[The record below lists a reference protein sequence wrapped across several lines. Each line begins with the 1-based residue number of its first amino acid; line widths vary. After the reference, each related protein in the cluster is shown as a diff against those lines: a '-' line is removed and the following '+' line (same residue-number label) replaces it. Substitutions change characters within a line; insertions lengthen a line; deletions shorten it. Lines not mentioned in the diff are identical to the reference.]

1 MNCPADIPRMQALR
15 IWVELLVLLRRVI
28 FSAASRPF
36 APAAR
41 ALAARPARRTRSA
54 TAAAYGQL
62 PAGAPRKRSAADV
75 KGMRRELA
83 AMLDEHEGSR
93 EVFRYLAH
101 FERQLGKNGLRV
113 LDEMSV
119 KRLRRALA
127 QFEAIVTNWSST
139 NLAELR
145 SRMAVAVS
153 IRDSGAALWLPAA
166 TISHA
171 YPPQPMP
178 MVAPGVT
185 VKKPEFAHS
194 RQLEVHEISL
204 ARLQQAIGEWSI
216 AKRGALM
223 GAGEHARS

>member
-1 MNCPADIPRMQALR
+1 MQALR
-15 IWVELLVLLRRVI
+15 MWVEMLVLMLRVVL
-28 FSAASRPF
+28 
-36 APAAR
+36 
-41 ALAARPARRTRSA
+41 LAARRLVAPAFRPIPQLAGRRARSA
-54 TAAAYGQL
+54 AAAAYGQSPSG
-62 PAGAPRKRSAADV
+62 PARKRSAADV

-101 FERQLGKNGLRV
+101 FERQLGKSGLRV

-139 NLAELR
+139 NLADLR
-145 SRMAVAVS
+145 SRMAVAISV
-153 IRDSGAALWLPAA
+153 RDSGAGVWLPKA

-171 YPPQPMP
+171 YTPKPMP
-178 MVAPGVT
+178 MVAPGVQ
-185 VKKPEFAHS
+185 VKKPDFAHS
-194 RQLEVHEISL
+194 RHLEVHEISL

-223 GAGEHARS
+223 GAGEQASS

>member
-1 MNCPADIPRMQALR
+1 MQALR
-15 IWVELLVLLRRVI
+15 VSFELMVLLLRVLLSAGRRLVAPASRALPALPGRRGR
-28 FSAASRPF
+28 SAA
-36 APAAR
+36 
-41 ALAARPARRTRSA
+41 
-54 TAAAYGQL
+54 AAAYGQS
-62 PAGAPRKRSAADV
+62 PSGAARKRSAADV

-101 FERQLGKNGLRV
+101 FERQLGKKGLGV

-127 QFEAIVTNWSST
+127 QFEAIVSNWSST
-139 NLAELR
+139 NLADLR

-153 IRDSGAALWLPAA
+153 IRGSGAALWLPEA

-171 YPPQPMP
+171 YTAQPMP
-178 MVAPGVT
+178 MVAPGVQ
-185 VKKPEFAHS
+185 VKKPDFAHS
-194 RQLEVHEISL
+194 RQMEVHEISL

-223 GAGEHARS
+223 GASEHAGS

>member
-1 MNCPADIPRMQALR
+1 MQALR
-15 IWVELLVLLRRVI
+15 VSFELMVLLLRVLLSAGRRIVALASRELPALPGRRGR
-28 FSAASRPF
+28 SAA
-36 APAAR
+36 
-41 ALAARPARRTRSA
+41 
-54 TAAAYGQL
+54 AAAYGQS
-62 PAGAPRKRSAADV
+62 PSGAARERSAGDL
-75 KGMRRELA
+75 KGLRRELA

-101 FERQLGKNGLRV
+101 FERQLGKNGLGV

-153 IRDSGAALWLPAA
+153 IRGSGADLWLPEA

-171 YPPQPMP
+171 YTPQPMP
-178 MVAPGVT
+178 MVAPGVQ
-185 VKKPEFAHS
+185 VKKPDFAHS
-194 RQLEVHEISL
+194 RHMEVHEISL

-223 GAGEHARS
+223 GASEHAGS

>member
-1 MNCPADIPRMQALR
+1 MQALR
-15 IWVELLVLLRRVI
+15 VWFELLVLMLRVVVSASRRVV
-28 FSAASRPF
+28 APASR
-36 APAAR
+36 ALPALPGRRAR
-41 ALAARPARRTRSA
+41 TA
-54 TAAAYGQL
+54 TAAAYGQA
-62 PAGAPRKRSAADV
+62 PTGASRKRSGADV

-83 AMLDEHEGSR
+83 AVLDEHEGSR

-101 FERQLGKNGLRV
+101 FERQLGKKGLRV

-139 NLAELR
+139 NLADLR

-153 IRDSGAALWLPAA
+153 IRDSGAAVWLPAP

-171 YPPQPMP
+171 YKPQPMP
-178 MVAPGVT
+178 MVAPGVQ

-223 GAGEHARS
+223 GAGEQATSS

>member
-1 MNCPADIPRMQALR
+1 MRSLR
-15 IWVELLVLLRRVI
+15 VWFELFVLVLRVLATLVGRLLATLWRNVEVAPRGRAKR
-28 FSAASRPF
+28 AA
-36 APAAR
+36 
-41 ALAARPARRTRSA
+41 
-54 TAAAYGQL
+54 AAAYGENVA
-62 PAGAPRKRSAADV
+62 AGARKRSSADV

-83 AMLDEHEGSR
+83 AVLDEHEGSR

-101 FERQLGKNGLRV
+101 FERQFGKKGLRV

-139 NLAELR
+139 NLADLR

-153 IRDSGAALWLPAA
+153 IRDSGAAMWRPQHTL
-166 TISHA
+166 SHA
-171 YPPQPMP
+171 YKPVPMP
-178 MVAPGVT
+178 MLAREAQAQR
-185 VKKPEFAHS
+185 PEFQHS
-194 RQLEVHEISL
+194 RHLEVHEVSF

-223 GAGEHARS
+223 GADGRAS

>member
-1 MNCPADIPRMQALR
+1 MLR
-15 IWVELLVLLRRVI
+15 VVVSACRRVV
-28 FSAASRPF
+28 APASR
-36 APAAR
+36 
-41 ALAARPARRTRSA
+41 ALPPMPGRRARRA
-54 TAAAYGQL
+54 TAAAYGQS
-62 PAGAPRKRSAADV
+62 PTGAPRKRSGADV

-83 AMLDEHEGSR
+83 AVLDEHEGSR

-101 FERQLGKNGLRV
+101 FERQLGKKGLPV

-139 NLAELR
+139 NLADLR

-153 IRDSGAALWLPAA
+153 IRDSGAAVWLPGP

-171 YPPQPMP
+171 YTPQPMP
-178 MVAPGVT
+178 MVAQGVQ
-185 VKKPEFAHS
+185 VKKPDFADS

-223 GAGEHARS
+223 GAGEQATSS

>member
-1 MNCPADIPRMQALR
+1 MPRMRALR
-15 IWVELLVLLRRVI
+15 VWFELMVLILRLLVSAGRRLVAPASRALPGRRAR
-28 FSAASRPF
+28 SAA
-36 APAAR
+36 
-41 ALAARPARRTRSA
+41 
-54 TAAAYGQL
+54 AAAYGQSTT
-62 PAGAPRKRSAADV
+62 GAARKRSAADV

-101 FERQLGKNGLRV
+101 FERQLGKKGLRV

-119 KRLRRALA
+119 TRLRRALA

-139 NLAELR
+139 NLADLR

-153 IRDSGAALWLPAA
+153 IRDSGAAVWLPAP
-166 TISHA
+166 TLSHA
-171 YPPQPMP
+171 YTPQPMP
-178 MVAPGVT
+178 MVAPGVQ
-185 VKKPEFAHS
+185 VKKPDFAHS

-204 ARLQQAIGEWSI
+204 SRLQQAIGEWSI

-223 GAGEHARS
+223 GAGEHASS